1 MLRIASPQTSPVPA
15 ASRSELA
22 KLTGEIAWYEEQGRK
37 TVALA
42 LQYKLEIGRRLARAK
57 QLLPHGAFLNWA
69 REEFGWTARHV
80 QRHLTLAANA
90 TRVTH
95 LPPDTSLRVA
105 LAIIGGGQGKHL
117 TDSKSSSSARDSRVI
132 RVIGLIDSTDLDRDR
147 FLEGVAKLAA
157 ELGARK
163 MQWKISEVKS
173 RNRRRPNVLDEEPW
187 NADRLLEARSPQRKV

>member
-1 MLRIASPQTSPVPA
+1 MLRLAKPQVTSVPA
-15 ASRSELA
+15 TAKSELT

-57 QLLPHGAFLNWA
+57 QLLPHGAFLSWA

-80 QRHLTLAANA
+80 QRHLTLVANA

-105 LAIIGGGQGKHL
+105 LAVIGGRHGKEAI
-117 TDSKSSSSARDSRVI
+117 DSKGFVSPRDSQLI
-132 RVIGLIDSTDLDRDR
+132 RVIGLIDSTNLDRDQ

-163 MQWKISEVKS
+163 MQWKISEVKA
-173 RNRRRPNVLDEEPW
+173 RERRKPGTMEEEAW
-187 NADRLLEARSPQRKV
+187 SADRLLPPRPERPES